1 MCGPGLW
8 TAGTHSLGLNHAWG
22 RADSTPQPLLTCPA
36 PQLFDHIVDCIVDF
50 QRKQGLSGQSLPLG
64 FTFSFPCRQLG
75 LDQVR
80 KGGKPSLRAFH
91 PHTLH
96 GVSRRLGS
104 SFQCPGLGGG
114 GGRWR
119 HHWAEPTLSLN
130 FPRRAVPGWMGV
142 VIWPGIQDHGEAWG
156 EGHGHLW
163 GLPVGRGVEPGLG
176 LGIWEQCRP
185 RSRLPS
191 RHAACHLQHQCS
203 GLVSCGERRL
213 FQSLEGACACMGS
226 FALFPLASVPL
237 SVPGSGLGA

>member
-1 MCGPGLW
+1 MPRLSALRPHRGLYSGLPAEAGPERAEPPLRFYLLLPVQAARPGPGEKGREAIPKGFPPTYPSW
-8 TAGTHSLGLNHAWG
+8 SEQEAGQQLPVPWAW
-22 RADSTPQPLLTCPA
+22 R
-36 PQLFDHIVDCIVDF
+36 
-50 QRKQGLSGQSLPLG
+50 GQ
-64 FTFSFPCRQLG
+64 
-75 LDQVR
+75 
-80 KGGKPSLRAFH
+80 
-91 PHTLH
+91 
-96 GVSRRLGS
+96 
-104 SFQCPGLGGG
+104 
-114 GGRWR
+114 GRWR

-142 VIWPGIQDHGEAWG
+142 EIWPGIQDHGEAWG